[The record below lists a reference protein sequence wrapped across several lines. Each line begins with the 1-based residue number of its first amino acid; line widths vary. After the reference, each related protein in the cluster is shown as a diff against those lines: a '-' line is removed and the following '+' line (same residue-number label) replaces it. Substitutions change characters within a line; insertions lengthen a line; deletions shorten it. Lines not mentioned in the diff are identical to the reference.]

1 MNLYLL
7 LIDKT
12 QISIIWDVLN
22 LYPIDNIIVVK
33 INDNCVELKSN
44 LNQTDL
50 EENLKCYFYQIGY
63 YGTFTI
69 LDPLLNDY
77 EVVKY

>member
-22 LYPIDNIIVVK
+22 LYPIDNIIIVK
-33 INDNCVELKSN
+33 INDNCIELKSN
-44 LNQTDL
+44 LPQKDF
-50 EENLKCYFYQIGY
+50 EENLKYYFYQIGY

-69 LDPLLNDY
+69 LDPILRDY
-77 EVVKY
+77 EVL